1 MTDDGHQGVYM
12 GVEIER
18 RFLIQNKS
26 PAHLYVGATGA
37 GGIDI
42 VQCYPPLDI
51 WLNIWPSG
59 IDEIDALLHDSK
71 TTFRLRIKGNQAYA
85 TVKGAADGAT
95 RIEFEEEVDYNEVSL
110 IINSNKYPFVVKK
123 RYVLP
128 AEGGLNWE
136 IDCFEGDN
144 SGLIIVEIEIP
155 TPDYPLMIPTWLGKE
170 VTEDGGNWSNYAL
183 ALNPL
188 SNRT

>member
-1 MTDDGHQGVYM
+1 M
-12 GVEIER
+12 GIEIER
-18 RFLIQNKS
+18 RFLIQKNNPPS
-26 PAHLYVGATGA
+26 HLYVGATGA
-37 GGIDI
+37 GGVDI

-51 WLNIWPSG
+51 WLNIWPRD
-59 IDEIDALLHDSK
+59 IDEIDTLLYDSQ
-71 TTFRLRIKGNQAYA
+71 TTFRLRIMGEQAYA
-85 TVKGAADGAT
+85 TVKGAPNGAT
-95 RIEFEEEVDYNEVSL
+95 RIEFEEEVDYNEVTL

-128 AEGGLNWE
+128 AEGGLRWE

-170 VTEDGGNWSNYAL
+170 VTEDGENWSNYAL
-183 ALNPL
+183 AHNPL
-188 SNRT
+188 SDRT